1 MRKISFSCVIII
13 ILGLLI
19 AVGPFTFFHVCRPEN
34 PEMHMSCYF
43 TARAELGLGIVISIL
58 SLLSVITVSSKFRA
72 GLNIA
77 VILNSILV
85 FLIPNFLIG
94 VCSGEHMHC
103 HAVTLPA
110 LNILSIVLIIIAVG
124 SFIQFKSNKGKIK
137 NEL

>member
-1 MRKISFSCVIII
+1 MRKISFSGVIII

-58 SLLSVITVSSKFRA
+58 GLLAAIPKTQEYRA
-72 GLNIA
+72 GFNIA
-77 VILNSILV
+77 VVLNSILI
-85 FLIPNFLIG
+85 FLIPDFLIG
-94 VCSGEHMHC
+94 VCGGEHMYC
-103 HAVTLPA
+103 RAVALPA
-110 LNILSIVLIIIAVG
+110 LNILSIALFVIAASNLIY
-124 SFIQFKSNKGKIK
+124 FNRNKGKIK

>member
-1 MRKISFSCVIII
+1 MRKISFSGVIII

-58 SLLSVITVSSKFRA
+58 GLLAAIPKTQGYRA
-72 GLNIA
+72 GINIA
-77 VILNSILV
+77 VVLNSILV
-85 FLIPNFLIG
+85 SLIPNFLIG

-103 HAVTLPA
+103 RAVTLPA
-110 LNILSIVLIIIAVG
+110 LNILSIALIIITVG
-124 SFIQFKSNKGKIK
+124 SFIQLKSNKGKIK